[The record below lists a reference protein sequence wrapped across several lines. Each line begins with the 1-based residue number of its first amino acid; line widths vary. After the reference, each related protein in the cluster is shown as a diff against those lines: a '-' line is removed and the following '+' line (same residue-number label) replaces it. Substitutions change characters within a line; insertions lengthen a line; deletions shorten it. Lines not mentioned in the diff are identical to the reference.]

1 MSRVFATKGSDFQV
15 FLGFTF
21 LHDPHM
27 NGNRIVF
34 PGARPWHLF
43 CNNLLRLCRKMNWNV
58 LELFKL
64 IEKWTQGFARQK
76 RPVLTVFAVIYINC
90 FISQP
95 QGGEKQWMRY

>member
-1 MSRVFATKGSDFQV
+1 METGLFSPVPGPGIYFAILS
-15 FLGFTF
+15 
-21 LHDPHM
+21 
-27 NGNRIVF
+27 
-34 PGARPWHLF
+34 
-43 CNNLLRLCRKMNWNV
+43 LRLCRKMNWNV

>member
-1 MSRVFATKGSDFQV
+1 
-15 FLGFTF
+15 
-21 LHDPHM
+21 
-27 NGNRIVF
+27 
-34 PGARPWHLF
+34 
-43 CNNLLRLCRKMNWNV
+43 MNWNV
-58 LELFKL
+58 LEFFKL